1 MKKKKAPNPE
11 HIEMIRKMVHAS
23 PYPSLLSMK
32 LVDIGAGFAV
42 MEIDIEEKHMQLLG
56 AVHGGTLASL
66 MDGVAYWS
74 VFYGVENPDAWLTTV
89 DLNVNFL
96 APVSSGKLIAKGTQ
110 IKVGKKLCY
119 ATAEI
124 SGSNGTIIAHGT
136 STLIILNN
144 IQLTRDLHFPP
155 KFLD

>member
-1 MKKKKAPNPE
+1 MKKTKIPNPE
-11 HIEMIRKMVHAS
+11 HIDMIRKMLHAS
-23 PYPSLLSMK
+23 PYPTLLSMK

-42 MEIDIEEKHMQLLG
+42 MELDVEEKHMQLLG
-56 AVHGGTLASL
+56 AVHGGTLASP
-66 MDGVAYWS
+66 MDSVAYWS
-74 VFYGVENPDAWLTTV
+74 VFYSVENPDAWLTTV

-96 APVSSGKLIAKGTQ
+96 APVSSGKLIARGNQ

-124 SGSNGTIIAHGT
+124 SDNNGTIIAHGT
-136 STLIILNN
+136 STLMILTD
-144 IQLTRDLHFPP
+144 IQLNHDLPFPP